1 MFELIIGVELS
12 PEDKSLLNKTLNCET
27 EQELKSKMAYIVEAA
42 SSEYLDMILGRQLPT
57 RANEIH
63 ERRLFHLL
71 KHYFR
76 GRIPSE
82 AEVSALFQI
91 TQSASRTLIRNVR
104 TKFKYDLEEEVKHTI
119 QEILKTA
126 VWKNK
131 EYRIVVRSENILE
144 ELQQTVSIVAPEL
157 EQITKLRGSA
167 GIYRVPEDTFE
178 LLANQFEVDLT
189 QIEVAVKKE

>member
-1 MFELIIGVELS
+1 VFELIIGVELS